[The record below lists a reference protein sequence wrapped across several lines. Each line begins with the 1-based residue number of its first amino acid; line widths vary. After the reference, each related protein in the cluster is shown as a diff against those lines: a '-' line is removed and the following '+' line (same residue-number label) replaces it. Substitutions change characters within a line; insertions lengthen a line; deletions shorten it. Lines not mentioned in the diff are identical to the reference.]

1 MFCIARPGKSEEQR
15 AEEIA
20 NSKHSA
26 QIDKQLKEE
35 SKSAEHSIKLL
46 LLGSGESGKSTILK
60 QFKLIYGTGFTET
73 DMVTYRS
80 AILGN
85 IVGSMKVLISE
96 SCSAGIA
103 FESPNAERDADPA
116 SLSGREE
123 YARMVSDLPYVFMN
137 TAGQEMISS
146 EVLKAMETLW
156 ADPGIQMCYQRSHE
170 FQLPDSCAYF
180 MNKVREI
187 CSPNYTITN
196 DDALRV
202 RIMTTTITES
212 KFNINGAIYRV
223 IDVGG
228 QRSERRKWIHYFD
241 DVRAVLFVSA
251 VGSYDQT
258 ISEDRST
265 NRMIEALDVFQKVA
279 NSSALSNTA
288 FLVFLNKIDLLE
300 EKLSNP
306 SKPFNKFFPDFQGPN
321 QVDAIQNY
329 FITKFKAASNN
340 PNRIMYFYLTKATDT
355 NQTKVTLKVVASIT
369 LQMNFAN
376 CGL

>member
-1 MFCIARPGKSEEQR
+1 MGFCSFKRNLSEE
-15 AEEIA
+15 EELQI
-20 NSKHSA
+20 KKSA
-26 QIDKQLKEE
+26 AIDKQLKTDWREE
-35 SKSAEHSIKLL
+35 KCSIKLL
-46 LLGSGESGKSTILK
+46 LLGSAESGKSTVLK
-60 QFKLIYGTGFTET
+60 QFKLIYGTGFTSV
-73 DMVTYRS
+73 DLMTYRS
-80 AILGN
+80 AIMGN
-85 IVGSMKVLISE
+85 VVASMKALIQGSIDFAILVHVKDSKE
-96 SCSAGIA
+96 KMAMI
-103 FESPNAERDADPA
+103 
-116 SLSGREE
+116 
-123 YARMVSDLPYVFMN
+123 MDLPYVFMN

-306 SKPFNKFFPDFQGPN
+306 SKPFNKFFPDFQGQPSL
-321 QVDAIQNY
+321 DAVRNY
-329 FITKFKAASNN
+329 FVGRFKMVNKN
-340 PNRIMYFYLTKATDT
+340 PDRPLYFYVTTATDT
-355 NQTKVTLKVVASIT
+355 QQTIITLKVVADIVMQT
-369 LQMNFAN
+369 NLRE
-376 CGL
+376 CEL